1 MDNTPISK
9 KENRKYTKSL
19 GLYSLPERTF
29 EHDLAISDRYQ
40 QFSAELLRLALL
52 GITAIAFLIT
62 NILLRAVPDGD
73 QAVEPILPLHNEF
86 KLFIIAS
93 LICLGI
99 SVALAL
105 LHRYVSSDSMATHL
119 ELLRR
124 ELRQAQDDATK
135 AEKERE
141 TRNKRFKWSF
151 WLLIASGF
159 FLWFGAMALIA
170 SLSIAIL

>member
-1 MDNTPISK
+1 LENFSTSE
-9 KENRKYTKSL
+9 KENGIDTKGL

-62 NILLRAVPDGD
+62 NILLRAVPGSD
-73 QAVEPILPLHNEF
+73 QTVEPILPLHKGF
-86 KLFIIAS
+86 KPFITAT

-105 LHRYVSSDSMATHL
+105 LHRYFSSDSMAAHL
-119 ELLRR
+119 RSLRL
-124 ELRQAQDDATK
+124 ELRQAQGDTEK
-135 AEKERE
+135 AEQER
-141 TRNKRFKWSF
+141 RKRGIGFTTSF
-151 WLLIASGF
+151 WLLVTSGI
-159 FLWFGAMALIA
+159 FLWLGAVALII